1 MVLTNER
8 PILSQ
13 KSRKMAICYW
23 LAAINDQ
30 PPLSTT
36 TTSEK
41 QTTKSIQSGNFQ
53 RLKVAKK
60 KKQRRRAS
68 TAGRWIIIGVR
79 DTTTT
84 LSPLVSLAFLGLN
97 GSSYLQQH
105 LTSFSPSFL
114 SSSADNHLPGRER
127 HSFQWPIP
135 SLIMISTSLFE
146 EEGKKRLCPQH

>member
-1 MVLTNER
+1 MVLTNKR
-8 PILSQ
+8 PILSLI
-13 KSRKMAICYW
+13 SRIMANCYW

-30 PPLSTT
+30 QPLSMT

-41 QTTKSIQSGNFQ
+41 KITDTIQSSYFQ
-53 RLKVAKK
+53 RLKVMKK
-60 KKQRRRAS
+60 KRRRAS

-114 SSSADNHLPGRER
+114 SSSADNHLPGQQR
-127 HSFQWPIP
+127 HS
-135 SLIMISTSLFE
+135 SN
-146 EEGKKRLCPQH
+146 G